1 MKHRRGLTATSVIQ
15 IALTLA
21 AASGCAA
28 PAPLPSNPSIHRLQA
43 VRRLTIVASGESRFA
58 VIEYS
63 AEPGR
68 TFDEV
73 LKWTPYRWLS
83 PLVAL
88 VHDGINALAAPDRK
102 TVAGSDL
109 NTISPRAIV
118 AAELARRL
126 QASGRLDEILQLD
139 REPVGEDR
147 QRADALLRLAVPRW
161 GLVRVRDSEP
171 GLVSAFSDVQAQLVM
186 RETGVVAW
194 ELSEDVTHPD
204 RLPLEQ
210 FKGQHILTRT
220 ELHEVLERAGH
231 RLASELLYAWSTDQ

>member
-1 MKHRRGLTATSVIQ
+1 
-15 IALTLA
+15 
-21 AASGCAA
+21 
-28 PAPLPSNPSIHRLQA
+28 
-43 VRRLTIVASGESRFA
+43 VASGESRFS

-68 TFDEV
+68 AFDEI
-73 LKWTPYRWLS
+73 LSWTPYRWLG

-88 VHDGINALAAPDRK
+88 VHDGINTLVAPGRE
-102 TVAGSDL
+102 TVAGLDL
-109 NTISPRAIV
+109 NTISPREIV

-126 QASGRLDEILQLD
+126 QAGGRFDEILQLD

-147 QRADALLRLAVPRW
+147 QRADALLRLTVPRW

-171 GLVSAFSDVQAQLVM
+171 ALVSAFSDVQAQLVV

-204 RLPLEQ
+204 RLLLEQ
-210 FKGQHILTRT
+210 FKRQHILTRT

-231 RLASELLYAWSTDQ
+231 RLASELLYAWSPDQ